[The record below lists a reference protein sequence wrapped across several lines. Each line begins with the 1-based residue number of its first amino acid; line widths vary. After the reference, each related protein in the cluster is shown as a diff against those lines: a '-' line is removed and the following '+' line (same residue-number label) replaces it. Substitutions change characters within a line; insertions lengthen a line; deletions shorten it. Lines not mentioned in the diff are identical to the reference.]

1 MLVQCLPPLLYNLF
15 STPIV
20 LLTSPSVLG
29 VLPRQGLL
37 QRGRTALHRRAR
49 ALLLHAGPGHGARS
63 QRHRQAAP
71 ETRQVHQAPAL
82 LRLSL
87 DPPQ

>member
-1 MLVQCLPPLLYNLF
+1 MLVQCFPPLSYNLF
-15 STPIV
+15 STPLV

-49 ALLLHAGPGHGARS
+49 TLLLHAGPGHGARS